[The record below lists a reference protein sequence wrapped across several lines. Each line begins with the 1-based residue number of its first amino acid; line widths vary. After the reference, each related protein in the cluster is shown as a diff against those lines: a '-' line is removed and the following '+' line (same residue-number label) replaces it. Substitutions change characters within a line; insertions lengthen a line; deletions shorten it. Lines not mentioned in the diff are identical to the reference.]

1 MKAILH
7 MEFAYI
13 RSTLLASLVTFV
25 IVYVFLTQTL
35 QTPTVVSVLCA
46 MEPLLV
52 LFTFMNADMANGW
65 GRYRAALAL
74 SRRDIVVGRYAT
86 ILLSAAAT
94 IVAAFA
100 LGMVGNL
107 VGTMAITEFEA
118 MPAFELAATC
128 VCSTAA
134 ALAIVA
140 FMQPFLVKF
149 DNAKGVRY
157 ATLAFLVIVALGIA
171 ALSQI
176 LDAPMLYAVADWV
189 EANAGL
195 LVAGIAAAS
204 AVALAAS
211 CAISLRIYKKKDL

>member
-7 MEFAYI
+7 MEFAYM

-65 GRYRAALAL
+65 GRYRAALPL

-107 VGTMAITEFEA
+107 VGPMAITEFEA

-128 VCSTAA
+128 VCSAAA

-176 LDAPMLYAVADWV
+176 LDAPMLYTVADWV
-189 EANAGL
+189 EENAGF